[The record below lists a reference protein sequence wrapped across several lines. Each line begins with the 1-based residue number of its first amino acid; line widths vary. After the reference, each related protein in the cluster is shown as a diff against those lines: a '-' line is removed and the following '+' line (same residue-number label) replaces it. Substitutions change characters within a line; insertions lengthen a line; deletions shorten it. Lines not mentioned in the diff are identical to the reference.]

1 MKYSIDKIDHT
12 LRRISNNLN
21 DIELKKDINNIDL
34 IDTSNIP
41 ILYCLFIISAL
52 FNDLHIMTEYDP
64 D

>member
-41 ILYCLFIISAL
+41 ILHCLFIISAL